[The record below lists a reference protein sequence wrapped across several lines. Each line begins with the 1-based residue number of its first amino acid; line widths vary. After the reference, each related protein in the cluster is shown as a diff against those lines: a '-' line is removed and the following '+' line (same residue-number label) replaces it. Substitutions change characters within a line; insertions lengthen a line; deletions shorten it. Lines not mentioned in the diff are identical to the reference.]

1 MNYSILSRSY
11 DLRGIYGT
19 DIDDDFFYRLGYA
32 FAMVTKN
39 KRIALGYDAR
49 LSAIALKTAF
59 TRGANLAGATIV
71 DLGLVSS
78 DMLSFATCHYA
89 DIDAGVMIT
98 ASHNPRDYNGMKS
111 LSHKWEPYNMKK
123 YGPDMVRIMEGMD
136 SSRHSELAKN
146 PGVSG
151 SFVPQDDGKVE
162 HRDVEGDW
170 VEHIL
175 NFVGRDVDFSQYT
188 IVADGGN
195 WAAGAFMT
203 RLAERAGFRM
213 IPLFLEPDGNFPN
226 HHPNPMHEKNRE
238 DARQALL
245 RESADIAFVFDGD
258 ADRVMI
264 LDDMGEVL
272 TSGIISSVIATGLS
286 EKYPRAGYI
295 GNATVSHIYQD
306 TVESLGG
313 YYEREMVW
321 HVYIREHMM
330 RDSGI
335 VYAGEHS
342 AHYFFRDNYYMDS
355 GIMAGMV
362 FLAAAARSDQ
372 RISDI
377 KKQYEKYVTLEE
389 TNFEVADPKSAIQK
403 LEELYKSEKY
413 DMFDWITVTYDD
425 GSWWNFRPSSNEPL
439 LRLNMEARTQ
449 ERFDSLYA
457 EIMGHIQ
464 TFGQGSED

>member
-1 MNYSILSRSY
+1 MDYSILPRSY
-11 DLRGIYGT
+11 DLRGIYGN

-49 LSAIALKTAF
+49 LSALVLKTAF

-123 YGPDMVRIMEGMD
+123 YGPDMVKIMESMSPD
-136 SSRHSELAKN
+136 SGE
-146 PGVSG
+146 VIE
-151 SFVPQDDGKVE
+151 GKIENRNVE
-162 HRDVEGDW
+162 NDW

-175 NFVGRDVDFSQYT
+175 DFVGRDVDFSQYT

-195 WAAGAFMT
+195 GAAGAFMT

-213 IPLFLEPDGNFPN
+213 IPLFLNPDGNFPN

-264 LDDMGEVL
+264 LDDTGGVL
-272 TSGIISSVIATGLS
+272 TSGIISSVIATWLS

-313 YYEREMVW
+313 YYEREMVG

-362 FLAAAARSDQ
+362 FLAAAARSGQ
-372 RISDI
+372 RIPDI

-389 TNFEVADPKSAIQK
+389 TNFEVADPKVAIQK

-413 DMFDWITVTYDD
+413 DMFDGITVSYDE

-457 EIMGHIQ
+457 EIIEHIRN
-464 TFGQGSED
+464 FGESSVD

>member
-19 DIDDDFFYRLGYA
+19 DIDDDFFFRLGYA
-32 FAMVTKN
+32 FARVTGN
-39 KRIALGYDAR
+39 TRIALGYDAR
-49 LSAIALKTAF
+49 LSALALKTAF

-111 LSHKWEPYNMKK
+111 LNHKGEPYNMKK
-123 YGPDMVRIMEGMD
+123 YGPDMVKIMESMNGD
-136 SSRHSELAKN
+136 NGELIAEKI
-146 PGVSG
+146 
-151 SFVPQDDGKVE
+151 E
-162 HRDVEGDW
+162 HRDVENDW

-175 NFVGRDVDFSQYT
+175 DFVGRDVDFSAYT

-195 WAAGAFMT
+195 GAAWAFMT
-203 RLAERAGFRM
+203 RLAERAGFR
-213 IPLFLEPDGNFPN
+213 IVPLFLEPDGNFPN

-264 LDDMGEVL
+264 LDDTGEVL
-272 TSGIISSVIATGLS
+272 TSGIISSVIATWLS

-362 FLAAAARSDQ
+362 FLAAAARSGK

-377 KKQYEKYVTLEE
+377 KRQYEKYVTLEE

-413 DMFDWITVTYDD
+413 DMFDGITVSYDD

-457 EIMGHIQ
+457 EIMEHIR

>member
-19 DIDDDFFYRLGYA
+19 DIDDDFFFRLGYA
-32 FAMVTKN
+32 FARVTGN
-39 KRIALGYDAR
+39 TRIALGYDAR
-49 LSAIALKTAF
+49 LSALALKTAF

-111 LSHKWEPYNMKK
+111 LNHKGEPYNMKK
-123 YGPDMVRIMEGMD
+123 YGPDMVKIMESMNGD
-136 SSRHSELAKN
+136 NGELIAEKI
-146 PGVSG
+146 
-151 SFVPQDDGKVE
+151 E
-162 HRDVEGDW
+162 HRDVENDW

-175 NFVGRDVDFSQYT
+175 DFVGRDVDFSAYT

-195 WAAGAFMT
+195 GAAWAFMT
-203 RLAERAGFRM
+203 RLAERAGFR
-213 IPLFLEPDGNFPN
+213 IVPLFLEPDGNFPN

-264 LDDMGEVL
+264 LDDTGEVL
-272 TSGIISSVIATGLS
+272 TSGIISSVIATWLS

-362 FLAAAARSDQ
+362 FLAAAARSGQ

-413 DMFDWITVTYDD
+413 DMFDGITVTYDD

-457 EIMGHIQ
+457 EIMEHIR